1 MAGFQ
6 PWPVECRARDAK
18 VRRGVSHDGCEGD
31 DRVIEDEDEN
41 ENEEDG
47 WGSPDLVDK
56 GGGMREKEHKYG
68 NE

>member
-1 MAGFQ
+1 MG
-6 PWPVECRARDAK
+6 
-18 VRRGVSHDGCEGD
+18 GD
-31 DRVIEDEDEN
+31 TLPDIMMMVASKHAL
-41 ENEEDG
+41 